1 VRRPPISRS
10 TSWCVST
17 CRRKPNP
24 SSSNFMKKTSHS
36 HHGSLS
42 ELNITPLLDLVFV
55 LLVIFIITTPQM
67 MNNLEM
73 TLPSGKPPPKTDK
86 KPKINHI
93 VVDAKGQTYLNDT
106 PVTIPVLKTDL
117 QQLKA
122 ADPNLSVVVKGAD
135 EVDYQNMISVLDVL
149 QQLDIT
155 KVGLATKNSV
165 TSP

>member
-1 VRRPPISRS
+1 
-10 TSWCVST
+10 
-17 CRRKPNP
+17 
-24 SSSNFMKKTSHS
+24 MKKTSHS
-36 HHGSLS
+36 QHSSLS

-73 TLPSGKPPPKTDK
+73 TLPSGKPPPPQKE

-93 VVDAKGQTYLNDT
+93 VVDAKGQTYLNEA
-106 PVTIPVLKTDL
+106 PVTVAGLKDKL

-122 ADPNLSVVVKGAD
+122 EDPNLSVVVKGAD
-135 EVDYQNMISVLDVL
+135 EVDYQNMINVLDVL

-155 KVGLATKNSV
+155 KVGLATENSA
-165 TSP
+165 TP